1 MNKKIQK
8 DTIPEI
14 NKETLRS
21 LDITAKIKIGSR
33 KFD

>member
-8 DTIPEI
+8 DTIPET

-21 LDITAKIKIGSR
+21 LEITAKIKI
-33 KFD
+33 